1 MKRKEE
7 LEKEL
12 FESTYYKS
20 IAREVVRK
28 RNKVQK
34 EIKDLQKQ
42 IEELKDS
49 KSKTQYEK
57 LSQFEKKIIAEID
70 SMKYKEETYVKSHE
84 YDGKLIKSLNS
95 LLHFVYA

>member
-70 SMKYKEETYVKSHE
+70 SMIYKEETYVKSHE
-84 YDGKLIKSLNS
+84 
-95 LLHFVYA
+95 

>member
-1 MKRKEE
+1 MALVVREFEEYILFDKDVLKFENMKRKEE

-34 EIKDLQKQ
+34 EIKDL
-42 IEELKDS
+42 
-49 KSKTQYEK
+49 
-57 LSQFEKKIIAEID
+57 
-70 SMKYKEETYVKSHE
+70 
-84 YDGKLIKSLNS
+84 
-95 LLHFVYA
+95 

>member
-57 LSQFEKKIIAEID
+57 LSQFEKKNYSRDRQYEI
-70 SMKYKEETYVKSHE
+70 
-84 YDGKLIKSLNS
+84 
-95 LLHFVYA
+95 

>member
-84 YDGKLIKSLNS
+84 
-95 LLHFVYA
+95 

>member
-20 IAREVVRK
+20 IAREVVRM

-84 YDGKLIKSLNS
+84 
-95 LLHFVYA
+95 

>member
-42 IEELKDS
+42 IEELKNS
-49 KSKTQYEK
+49 KSKTQFEK
-57 LSQFEKKIIAEID
+57 LSKFEKKIIAEID

-84 YDGKLIKSLNS
+84 
-95 LLHFVYA
+95 

>member
-1 MKRKEE
+1 LALVVREFEEYILFDKDVLKFENMKRKEE

-34 EIKDLQKQ
+34 EIKDL
-42 IEELKDS
+42 
-49 KSKTQYEK
+49 
-57 LSQFEKKIIAEID
+57 
-70 SMKYKEETYVKSHE
+70 
-84 YDGKLIKSLNS
+84 
-95 LLHFVYA
+95 

>member
-57 LSQFEKKIIAEID
+57 LSQFEKKLQQRSI
-70 SMKYKEETYVKSHE
+70 V
-84 YDGKLIKSLNS
+84 
-95 LLHFVYA
+95 

>member
-57 LSQFEKKIIAEID
+57 LSQFEKKIIVEID

-84 YDGKLIKSLNS
+84 
-95 LLHFVYA
+95 

>member
-1 MKRKEE
+1 VVREFEEYILFDKDVLKFENMKRKEE

-34 EIKDLQKQ
+34 EIKDL
-42 IEELKDS
+42 
-49 KSKTQYEK
+49 
-57 LSQFEKKIIAEID
+57 
-70 SMKYKEETYVKSHE
+70 
-84 YDGKLIKSLNS
+84 
-95 LLHFVYA
+95 

>member
-49 KSKTQYEK
+49 KSKAQYEK

-84 YDGKLIKSLNS
+84 
-95 LLHFVYA
+95 